1 MKDETKAKQNKQ
13 SKAKKMSMKIFNKSD
28 HLHSVEKEARM
39 EYQQERKLRE
49 RVRYTWNYNN

>member
-39 EYQQERKLRE
+39 EYQQEKKKGS
-49 RVRYTWNYNN
+49 